1 MLKNHIKRFIRG
13 GDLLD
18 LDRAIRIINY
28 DINEDER
35 VSDQK
40 QIEAHKKFFK
50 ELFSVDLMDERGKY
64 KSAYQIFSEASNNKL
79 KNNSVQISNH

>member
-1 MLKNHIKRFIRG
+1 MVSYG
-13 GDLLD
+13 GGLLD

-28 DINEDER
+28 DINEGER
-35 VSDQK
+35 VSDQE
-40 QIEAHKKFFK
+40 QVEAHKKFFK

>member
-1 MLKNHIKRFIRG
+1 LKNHIKRFIRG

-28 DINEDER
+28 ER